1 MNVHE
6 AYEFLVDDAQLIDVI
21 SNADRAE
28 DVYAADIN
36 AAAQMNLD
44 VVRIDVE
51 MIADTMFNMF
61 WGGAYD

>member
-28 DVYAADIN
+28 DVYAAAIN

-44 VVRIDVE
+44 VVRSDVE
-51 MIADTMFNMF
+51 MIADTMFDMF